1 MPADF
6 DKCVAGGGRVRRVS
20 GPDKDHGLGKDEY
33 VNYCYDK
40 KGKAHRGEVKTKK
53 KEHPFIKR

>member
-6 DKCVAGGGRVRRVS
+6 NKCVAENGKVMTIALSKGRYL
-20 GPDKDHGLGKDEY
+20 HI
-33 VNYCYDK
+33 CYDK

-53 KEHPFIKR
+53 KT